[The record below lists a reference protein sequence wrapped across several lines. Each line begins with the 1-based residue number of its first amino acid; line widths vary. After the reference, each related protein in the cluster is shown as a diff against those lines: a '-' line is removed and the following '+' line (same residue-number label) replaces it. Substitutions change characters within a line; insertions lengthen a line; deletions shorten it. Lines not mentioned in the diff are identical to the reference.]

1 MPPAHSKHS
10 LPGEGRRSA
19 FGVDDAQLPVLAF
32 VVRGDQGLDRL
43 CGGLASGHQLK
54 AARTVVQVRHRLRRH
69 RAYPRADPGHDRADR
84 EKFRLDGDA

>member
-43 CGGLASGHQLK
+43 CG
-54 AARTVVQVRHRLRRH
+54 
-69 RAYPRADPGHDRADR
+69 
-84 EKFRLDGDA
+84 